1 MGARMEK
8 ALRLRVAQK
17 VIVHHTRG
25 FIHGEL
31 EENWPHFEIH
41 GEGAFFRFSPVE
53 VSSIVRETPY
63 RAGHWNLMTGP
74 NTEPT
79 PPWYIRLT
87 I

>member
-1 MGARMEK
+1 MSKRMEE
-8 ALRLRVAQK
+8 ALRSRVAQK
-17 VIVHHTRG
+17 VIVQHTRG
-25 FIHGEL
+25 FIYGEL

-41 GEGAFFRFSPVE
+41 GQQAFFRFSPVE
-53 VSSIVRETPY
+53 VSRIDRETPY
-63 RAGHWNLMTGP
+63 RAELSP